1 MRPSRIAACLSL
13 LTLLLLGLTRPSLAI
28 ETTARE
34 AFMIDAM
41 TGTVL
46 LKKDADNLM
55 PPASMSKIM
64 TTLLVF
70 DRLRDGRLSMDDE
83 FTVSEKA
90 WKKGGSKMFVEV
102 GKRVRVEDLLRGV
115 IVQSGNDAC
124 IVLAEGIAGSEE
136 AFAELM
142 NARAREIGMIDS
154 HFANATGWPDP
165 EHHMTARELAL
176 LAEFVIETYPEYYP
190 LYSERVFTWNGIE
203 QQNRNPL
210 LYRDIGADGLKTGH
224 TEAAGYGL
232 TASAVRDG
240 RRLILVVNGLDSM
253 RARGEESERLLDWG
267 FREFRNLSLFEA
279 GEAVTQADVWFG
291 ESDRVSLVA
300 ERDVVVTLPRN
311 ARDELKV
318 TVLYE
323 GPIPAPIEAG
333 APLGTLKIE
342 APGIETLSIPLQAE
356 IAVARQGVVGR
367 AISGLKHM
375 MFGSAKAVMLEN

>member
-1 MRPSRIAACLSL
+1 MRPSRIGACLSL
-13 LTLLLLGLTRPSLAI
+13 LPLLLLGLTRPSLAI

-41 TGTVL
+41 TSTVL
-46 LKKDADNLM
+46 LNKDADNLM

-142 NARAREIGMIDS
+142 NARAREIGMVDS
-154 HFANATGWPDP
+154 HFTNATGWPDP

-267 FREFRNLSLFEA
+267 FREFKNLSLFEA

-342 APGIETLSIPLQAE
+342 APGIESLSIPLQAE